1 MIVRVWKGQ
10 TTVKNA
16 DAYHHHLAN
25 TIFPSLTRISGHRG
39 AQLLRRETATGAEFV
54 VVTYWDSM
62 DAVHQFAGP
71 NAEIAVVP
79 PDARALLSDFEESV
93 RHYEL
98 VHDTSRAG

>member
-16 DAYHHHLAN
+16 DAYHQHLAG
-25 TIFPSLTRISGHRG
+25 TIFPSLTRIAGHHG

-62 DAVHQFAGP
+62 EAVRHFAGP
-71 NAEIAVVP
+71 DAEIAVVP
-79 PDARALLSDFEESV
+79 PEARALLSDFEESV
-93 RHYEL
+93 RHFEL
-98 VHDTSRAG
+98 VHDTSRTR